1 MHHIQSQTHNG
12 THVETPYKYSE
23 TGADP
28 ASMPLET
35 YLGEAAA
42 GVRTGDIVLV
52 WGSDRH
58 ADNPP
63 YLTSEAVDWLIDTR
77 IKAIGLNDL
86 RHSAP
91 GTPFGL
97 EDAGAKLLLAGVGYI
112 DVPMGLSRITRPRV
126 FFIGLPVK
134 IQRVTASWTR
144 AIVLK
149 EIAG

>member
-1 MHHIQSQTHNG
+1 
-12 THVETPYKYSE
+12 
-23 TGADP
+23 
-28 ASMPLET
+28 MPLET
-35 YLGEAAA
+35 CLGEAAACDFTNKSASEPITPDDLAGA
-42 GVRTGDIVLV
+42 GVRTGDIVLA

-63 YLTSEAVDWLIDTR
+63 HLTVEAMDWLIDTQ
-77 IKAIGLNDL
+77 IKAIGINDL

-97 EDAGAKLLLAGVGYI
+97 EDADARLLLSGVGYI
-112 DVPMGLSRITRPRV
+112 DAPMGLSRITRPRV

-144 AIVLK
+144 AIVLE